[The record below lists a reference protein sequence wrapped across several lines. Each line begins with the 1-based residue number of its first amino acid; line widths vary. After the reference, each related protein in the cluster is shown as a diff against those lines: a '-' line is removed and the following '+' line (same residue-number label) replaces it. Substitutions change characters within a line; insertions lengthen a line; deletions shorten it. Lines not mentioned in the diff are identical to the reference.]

1 MNVIFKKML
10 LVKINMVYCLVL
22 LLNFFLYYMYYCSIY
37 LLFNLCIKDI
47 DFDIF
52 LKQGYINRYM
62 YVLFIDKFLKIVLWF
77 YCDN

>member
-1 MNVIFKKML
+1 MNVIIKKML

-22 LLNFFLYYMYYCSIY
+22 LLNFFLYYMYYYSIY

-47 DFDIF
+47 VFDIF

-62 YVLFIDKFLKIVLWF
+62 YVCLLINF
-77 YCDN
+77 

>member
-22 LLNFFLYYMYYCSIY
+22 LLNFFLYYMYYYSIY

-62 YVLFIDKFLKIVLWF
+62 YVCLLINF
-77 YCDN
+77 